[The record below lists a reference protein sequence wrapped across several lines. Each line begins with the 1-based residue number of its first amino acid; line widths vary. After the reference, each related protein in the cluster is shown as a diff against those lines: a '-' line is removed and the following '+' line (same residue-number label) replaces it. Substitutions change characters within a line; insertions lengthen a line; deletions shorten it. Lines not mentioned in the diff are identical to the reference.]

1 VDCEQARNLFDAYL
15 DGELS
20 AGLETELHAHRL
32 QCSPCRQ
39 ALALMEVTGHV
50 IASGAAEP
58 KLKADFGDRLLACL
72 EPTLP
77 KRRSGRTWAIRIGG
91 PLAAAACLAM
101 LVGYLVRPEPQVAGV
116 RQQAE
121 PGAEIGTPAERASV
135 EPTSPGLDAAASA
148 LQQTLEDTL
157 RDTRQSSASLR
168 RLGEVTLLEIAETL
182 ELEALRESE
191 SPDAEWPDE
200 MADEDAVEVEEL

>member
-1 VDCEQARNLFDAYL
+1 MDCEQARNLFDAYL

-20 AGLETELHAHRL
+20 PVLETELHAHRL
-32 QCSPCRQ
+32 QCSSCRQ

-72 EPTLP
+72 EPALP
-77 KRRSGRTWAIRIGG
+77 KRRAGRTWVIRIGG
-91 PLAAAACLAM
+91 PLAAAACLT
-101 LVGYLVRPEPQVAGV
+101 LVIGYMIRPEPQVAG
-116 RQQAE
+116 RIDR
-121 PGAEIGTPAERASV
+121 GAAIDTPAGSARV
-135 EPTSPGLDAAASA
+135 EPLSPGLDAAASA

-157 RDTRQSSASLR
+157 RDTRQSSASLW
-168 RLGEVTLLEIAETL
+168 RLGEVTLLQIAETL
-182 ELEALRESE
+182 ELEALRETE